1 LFFISANKN
10 YFILIIIEQ
19 ELMDLNAGGARKA
32 RKTTQRKRSKSPVRA
47 VKKGPAKPKK
57 VSIGL
62 KGSKKGGIDLTPFL
76 TSLLLLG
83 SRMAFDKR
91 NPSKAFSRLLR
102 SAKKVKNAS
111 KDRKG
116 RKGRRTYGGS
126 AEELEQNIL
135 ETFNNA
141 ESEPPAEPPGDGME
155 GGGRKGRAMKRKAPK
170 TSRSKSPKTRR
181 AASPKPR
188 KPKSSAKGG
197 AKKPKAKTPKAPKA
211 TKATKATKA
220 PKAPKSPR
228 RATPKSPRRK

>member
-1 LFFISANKN
+1 
-10 YFILIIIEQ
+10 
-19 ELMDLNAGGARKA
+19 MDLNAGGARKA

-135 ETFNNA
+135 ETFNNPGSEPPA
-141 ESEPPAEPPGDGME
+141 EPPAEPPGDGMG

-197 AKKPKAKTPKAPKA
+197 AKKPKAKTVKKPSV
-211 TKATKATKA
+211 
-220 PKAPKSPR
+220 PKSPR